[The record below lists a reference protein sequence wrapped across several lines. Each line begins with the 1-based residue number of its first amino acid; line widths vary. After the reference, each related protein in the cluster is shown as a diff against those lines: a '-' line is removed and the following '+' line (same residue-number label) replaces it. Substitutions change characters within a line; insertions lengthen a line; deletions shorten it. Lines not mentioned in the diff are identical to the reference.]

1 MIGVDCVQKTL
12 TLRGKS
18 QITLSTW
25 KIVGIRKFVQRFG
38 DSSKLSK
45 KVMEKVKAKG
55 QKNF

>member
-1 MIGVDCVQKTL
+1 MDCVQKTL
-12 TLRGKS
+12 ILRGKS

-25 KIVGIRKFVQRFG
+25 KIVRMRKFVQRFG

-45 KVMEKVKAKG
+45 KVMEKIKAKG